1 MKHFILSA
9 FFALSCWNMVLQ
21 AQEVNN
27 TTTLAGSW
35 IGKLSFG
42 SRELNIGLNIEQQD
56 GYVVCTLDSPDQGV
70 KGIGCYKNLLTDEA
84 IKVTV
89 SAIGASYEA
98 ELINGEL
105 IGTFSQSGLKLPL
118 TLKRGEY
125 KPLRPQTPIEPFA
138 YTTEEV
144 SFTNETEGEVAQL
157 SGTLTYPVN
166 YEGYKSGTV
175 PVVLMVSGSGDQ
187 NRDEELFDHKPFL
200 VIADFLAK
208 NGVASLRYDDR
219 GVGKSTGP
227 TKNTTT
233 ENNLADA
240 EAGIAYL
247 RSLKKF
253 GKIGVL
259 GHSEGGTIAFMMGA
273 NKSVDFLISLAGAAA
288 TGIDVIV
295 GQNGAGM
302 QLQGVPQKIIDDYA
316 VALRLVYTD
325 RISGKEITDK
335 SEYIETLCQTNQL
348 TLPDNFKSNLAKCI
362 TFGGNW
368 LTWFLGYD
376 PAEAISKIKC
386 PVMALNGTLD
396 LQVLSSDNLPVIK
409 ENLPKNKN
417 KAIIGVR
424 AEDFEV
430 AEKGLN
436 TKVVTVEILG
446 RERLLTLEHAGKEY
460 KMLVDKEFFI
470 DEGAQLT
477 IRPKAGKCYV
487 FDAESEEFI
496 TKC

>member
-105 IGTFSQSGLKLPL
+105 VGTFSQSGLKLPL

-144 SFTNETEGEVAQL
+144 SFTNEIEDAQL

-302 QLQGVPQKIIDDYA
+302 QLQGVPQKMIDDYA

-409 ENLPKNKN
+409 DNLPKNK
-417 KAIIGVR
+417 KSVI
-424 AEDFEV
+424 
-430 AEKGLN
+430 
-436 TKVVTVEILG
+436 
-446 RERLLTLEHAGKEY
+446 KEY
-460 KMLVDKEFFI
+460 DNLNHLFQHCTPTTALNY
-470 DEGAQLT
+470 GAIEET
-477 IRPKAGKCYV
+477 I
-487 FDAESEEFI
+487 SEEVLNDI
-496 TKC
+496 ANWIKSL